1 MDEKSAAADGETD
14 QPYELDLDDGGGS
27 SIDEVFEEAL
37 ASVDRED
44 EDLDTSED
52 TEPPLQA
59 SEDASQA
66 GRAAVLEKELAE
78 LRDLS
83 VRTMADFD
91 NFRKR
96 SEREKASLKRY
107 ALFDPLKD
115 FLGVAD
121 NLERALAAGGT
132 AEDLKLGVEMTV
144 RQLSETLRRHGV
156 EPVEAVGKAFDPT
169 VHEAVS
175 RLEMEDLDG
184 PTVIEEM
191 QRGYLLHDRLLR
203 PAMVAVG
210 MPVKGSAKPGSDG
223 SAEEREPGK

>member
-1 MDEKSAAADGETD
+1 MDEKSAAAGGQTD
-14 QPYELDLDDGGGS
+14 QPYELDLEQDGES

-37 ASVDRED
+37 ASVDRD
-44 EDLDTSED
+44 EDGAVVIEGS
-52 TEPPLQA
+52 EPPLLA
-59 SEDASQA
+59 AEDESAA
-66 GRAAVLEKELAE
+66 ARAVELEGELAE

-83 VRTMADFD
+83 LRTMADFD

-107 ALFDPLKD
+107 SMFEPLRD
-115 FLGVAD
+115 FVAVAD
-121 NLERALAAGGT
+121 NLERALAAGGS
-132 AEDLKLGVEMTV
+132 AEDLKLGVELTV
-144 RQLSETLRRHGV
+144 KQLAETLRRHGV
-156 EPVEAVGKAFDPT
+156 EEVESVGKPFDPT

-175 RLEMEDLDG
+175 RQERDDLDQ

-210 MPVKGSAKPGSDG
+210 MPTKGSTKPRPQGSDEG
-223 SAEEREPGK
+223 NESEK